1 MPILA
6 ERKRMKNN
14 STDIE
19 YLSNVKI
26 LDMVDELGEIFYDMP
41 EIELSI
47 VPLPDDK
54 KTVYRVRK
62 DVAIEIDMN
71 EQSEYT
77 LEDVFDMIEL
87 LRFSWIITQD
97 RNIDELVA
105 QADSCAFANI
115 ALYALTGCKRDIKAC
130 NKKAA
135 ALYKKSLKSIAEKY
149 DIDF

>member
-1 MPILA
+1 
-6 ERKRMKNN
+6 MKNN

-41 EIELSI
+41 EVELSI

-54 KTVYRVRK
+54 KTECHILN
-62 DVAIEIDMN
+62 DGTLEIDRN

-77 LEDVFDMIEL
+77 LEDVFDLIEMIRFCWL
-87 LRFSWIITQD
+87 LSLD
-97 RNIDELVA
+97 RNTDDVVVE
-105 QADSCAFANI
+105 ADSTAFANI
-115 ALYALTGCKRDIKAC
+115 ALYALTGCKRDIEAS